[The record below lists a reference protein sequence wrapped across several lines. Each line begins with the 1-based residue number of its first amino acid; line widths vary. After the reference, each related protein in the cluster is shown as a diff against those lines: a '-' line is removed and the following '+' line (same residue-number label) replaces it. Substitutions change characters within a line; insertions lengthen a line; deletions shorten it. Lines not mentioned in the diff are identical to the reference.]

1 MELKDIRTEI
11 DKIDTELASLLAQ
24 RLALSREVASSKRES
39 GKAVRDTQREEQ
51 ILRRVCELAGEEN
64 APYVKEIYTEIMR
77 QSRALQENI
86 LSK

>member
-77 QSRALQENI
+77 QSRTLQENI